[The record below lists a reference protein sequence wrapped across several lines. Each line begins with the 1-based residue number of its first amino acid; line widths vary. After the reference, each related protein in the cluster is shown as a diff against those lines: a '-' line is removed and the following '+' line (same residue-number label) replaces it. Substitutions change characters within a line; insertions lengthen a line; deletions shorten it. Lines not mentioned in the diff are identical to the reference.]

1 MDFTQFDS
9 RAGAETAGRLHLKH
23 PATGIPLYADEAH
36 EQPCI
41 VLVKGTEARS
51 AQAAMRAARQAKLA
65 GGKTGEDADS
75 TLEDLHADLVKS
87 AVPLISGFENILRG
101 KDAATAADA
110 EWFLN
115 LNILNG
121 QKDDFSFVVQVFE
134 FASSRANYLG
144 NGSKR

>member
-1 MDFTQFDS
+1 
-9 RAGAETAGRLHLKH
+9 
-23 PATGIPLYADEAH
+23 
-36 EQPCI
+36 
-41 VLVKGTEARS
+41 
-51 AQAAMRAARQAKLA
+51 MRAARQAKLA

-101 KDAATAADA
+101 KDPATAADA